1 MRRELED
8 SVVLTDQRS
17 RGWQGTT
24 PTAWAERGISRRSFI
39 KFCSAMA
46 TALALPELY
55 VPQIAAALEKM
66 KRPALVW
73 LEFQDCA
80 GCTESFLRAS
90 HPPVGDIVLDILS
103 VNYHETIMAPSGK
116 AAERS
121 LMDTVRGEKG
131 KYLVV
136 VEGSIPTK
144 DGGIYCTIGGRTALD
159 IVREVCGN
167 AAATITVGACAFYG
181 GWPSAR
187 PDPTGA
193 VGVEQAVPGITI
205 VNLPGCPPNAA
216 NITATVVHYLTFGEL
231 PPTDEQGRPLFA
243 YGELIHDRCERRA
256 HLTPGDTWKRGAT
269 KPIARGSAS
278 TRWDAKGRELPQ
290 LPGGPLE
297 RRDQLAVGGGHGCI
311 GCAERNF
318 WDTMSPF
325 YRQLPRVPGF
335 GIQTTADEIGG
346 WIVGWTAAAFAA
358 HGVVSAIRSSL
369 QPLDGKNNSGRKEED
384 VDGENR
390 RSIRS
395 RGSRATCGSR
405 PRSAGAR
412 SADAWSSSTMFRGM
426 ESVLRDRDPR
436 DAWLFAQ
443 RI

>member
-1 MRRELED
+1 
-8 SVVLTDQRS
+8 
-17 RGWQGTT
+17 
-24 PTAWAERGISRRSFI
+24 
-39 KFCSAMA
+39 MA
-46 TALALPELY
+46 ATLALPELY
-55 VPQIAAALEKM
+55 VPQIAAALEKV

-159 IVREVCGN
+159 IAREVCGN

-193 VGVEQAVPGITI
+193 VGVEQAVPGIKVI
-205 VNLPGCPPNAA
+205 NLPGCPPNAA

-256 HLTPGDTWKRGAT
+256 HYDAGRFVEAWGDEAHRKGWCLYKMGC
-269 KPIARGSAS
+269 KGPAS
-278 TRWDAKGRELPQ
+278 YHNCPAIRWNDGTSWP
-290 LPGGPLE
+290 
-297 RRDQLAVGGGHGCI
+297 VGGGHGCI

-325 YRQLPRVPGF
+325 YRHLPRVPGF
-335 GIQTTADEIGG
+335 GIQTTADKIGG
-346 WIVGWTAAAFAA
+346 WIVGGTAAAFAA
-358 HGVVSAIRSSL
+358 HGVASAIRGRL
-369 QPLDGKNNSGRKEED
+369 QPLDGEDKPKE
-384 VDGENR
+384 GE
-390 RSIRS
+390 
-395 RGSRATCGSR
+395 A
-405 PRSAGAR
+405 
-412 SADAWSSSTMFRGM
+412 
-426 ESVLRDRDPR
+426 
-436 DAWLFAQ
+436 
-443 RI
+443 